1 MIRTPSY
8 FRPASPVFATQTFNQ
23 RPPNPTQRC
32 EWFPCLAAFS
42 LCLSFKHRQQVE
54 RHDSKLV
61 CRSVRVEQQGEEKC
75 LVAAHDASI
84 GAVLLEEDA
93 VFTTSAETQTA
104 ELAEELAAL
113 PADLQDQLL
122 MLCRHNRA
130 ASEMRE
136 AMEKAASSGCD
147 KTLALLEVFS
157 VNSIGTPKGGS
168 GLYLR
173 CSRCNHSCKPNA
185 YFRLSK
191 DGQHLTLI
199 ARRPIMSG
207 VEITI
212 SYLPESDLLRPQ
224 KHRQEILNNWGFTCQ
239 CGRCR
244 HDDLRSFICP
254 SCHCLVQPA
263 HQWACNC
270 RRYSQEELLEVEEKW
285 QAQLVKARRSRKM
298 VKSCWQDINDSQ
310 LLGVHLIWCF
320 SWVTLEMVLLY
331 VLFHDRLSLYFS
343 FFWLQKSK
351 QLSQNFGTGVS
362 CSTFDFVMKREPE
375 TFPYQNR
382 EAFGL
387 WSISSFQK
395 TKSKHLFSH
404 TAIKKNY
411 ALSNPQI
418 SLFPLVK
425 TFAWSKWSGPISLAA
440 VANKI

>member
-1 MIRTPSY
+1 MGFFVCTAYIFFLVRYINATLLRAISTAMICTPSY

-23 RPPNPTQRC
+23 RPPNPTRQC

-61 CRSVRVEQQGEEKC
+61 CRSVRVEEQGEEKC

-93 VFTTSAETQTA
+93 VFTTLAETQTA

-136 AMEKAASSGCD
+136 AMEKAAQGCD

-310 LLGVHLIWCF
+310 LLGVHLI
-320 SWVTLEMVLLY
+320 
-331 VLFHDRLSLYFS
+331 
-343 FFWLQKSK
+343 
-351 QLSQNFGTGVS
+351 
-362 CSTFDFVMKREPE
+362 
-375 TFPYQNR
+375 
-382 EAFGL
+382 
-387 WSISSFQK
+387 
-395 TKSKHLFSH
+395 
-404 TAIKKNY
+404 
-411 ALSNPQI
+411 
-418 SLFPLVK
+418 
-425 TFAWSKWSGPISLAA
+425 
-440 VANKI
+440 

>member
-1 MIRTPSY
+1 MPHSFRPSAMICTPSY
-8 FRPASPVFATQTFNQ
+8 FRPAAPVLATRTFDQ
-23 RPPNPTQRC
+23 RPPNPTRQR

-42 LCLSFKHRQQVE
+42 LCFSFKHRQQVE

-61 CRSVRVEQQGEEKC
+61 CRSVQVEQQGEEKC
-75 LVAAHDASI
+75 LIAARDASI

-93 VFTTSAETQTA
+93 VFTTLAETQTA
-104 ELAEELAAL
+104 EVAKELAAL
-113 PADLQDQLL
+113 PADLQDRLL

-136 AMEKAASSGCD
+136 AMEKAAQGCD

-168 GLYLR
+168 GLYLS

-207 VEITI
+207 AEITI
-212 SYLPESDLLRPQ
+212 SYLPESDLLQPQ
-224 KHRQEILNNWGFTCQ
+224 SHRQEILNNWGFTCQ

-270 RRYSQEELLEVEEKW
+270 RRYSQEELLEVEETWK
-285 QAQLVKARRSRKM
+285 ARLVKARRSRKM

-310 LLGVHLIWCF
+310 SLGGLI
-320 SWVTLEMVLLY
+320 
-331 VLFHDRLSLYFS
+331 
-343 FFWLQKSK
+343 
-351 QLSQNFGTGVS
+351 
-362 CSTFDFVMKREPE
+362 
-375 TFPYQNR
+375 
-382 EAFGL
+382 
-387 WSISSFQK
+387 
-395 TKSKHLFSH
+395 
-404 TAIKKNY
+404 
-411 ALSNPQI
+411 
-418 SLFPLVK
+418 
-425 TFAWSKWSGPISLAA
+425 
-440 VANKI
+440 